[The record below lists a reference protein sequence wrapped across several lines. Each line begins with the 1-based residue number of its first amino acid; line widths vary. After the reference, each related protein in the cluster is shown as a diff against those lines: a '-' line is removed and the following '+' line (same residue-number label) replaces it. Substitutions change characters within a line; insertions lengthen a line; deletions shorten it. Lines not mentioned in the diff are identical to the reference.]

1 MLKEERYE
9 KLKKAPAW
17 AAANVP
23 AYLKVK
29 RQYSPYTMRTV
40 TMTEM
45 LTVGICFYTESYK
58 TSTNYSAYTKHL
70 VVAT

>member
-1 MLKEERYE
+1 MKNSRKHL
-9 KLKKAPAW
+9 LGQQP
-17 AAANVP
+17 NVP
-23 AYLKVK
+23 TYLLKL
-29 RQYSPYTMRTV
+29 SANTV
-40 TMTEM
+40 LIQCAATMTEM